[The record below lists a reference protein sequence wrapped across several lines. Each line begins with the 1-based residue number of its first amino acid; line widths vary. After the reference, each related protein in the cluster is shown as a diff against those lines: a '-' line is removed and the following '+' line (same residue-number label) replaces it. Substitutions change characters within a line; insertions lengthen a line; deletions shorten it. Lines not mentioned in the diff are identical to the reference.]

1 MKKLLFL
8 LPCLSLLV
16 LAGCNTQ
23 NCDWNQCSVE
33 DLIENNEEVEV
44 NEEDNE
50 QIDGLA
56 NPWTDCQAIEEA
68 EEIAGFNVEYPT
80 LDDLEKIEFRAME
93 GIIEIRYS
101 GTGLPE
107 GEYVVLRK
115 GAGLDDISGDYN
127 TYEITTDMVVNETI
141 NVEAKS
147 HTEDTGI
154 KLATWT
160 NEWYSFS
167 ASFPKTSGV
176 DESLLTVIVESL
188 K

>member
-16 LAGCNTQ
+16 LAWCGTQ
-23 NCDWNQCSVE
+23 NCDWDQCSLPE
-33 DLIENNEEVEV
+33 NLENNEEVEIIEEN
-44 NEEDNE
+44 NEEVA
-50 QIDGLA
+50 GLA
-56 NPWTDCQAIEEA
+56 NPWTDCQTIEEA
-68 EEIAGFNVEYPT
+68 KGIAGFDVEYPS
-80 LDDLEKIEFRAME
+80 LDDLENVELRAME
-93 GIIEIRYS
+93 GMIEIKYS
-101 GTGLPE
+101 WTWLPE
-107 GEYVVLRK
+107 WEYVVLRK
-115 GAGLDDISGDYN
+115 GKGLDDISGDYN
-127 TYEITTDMVVNETI
+127 NYEVTTDMVVNDTI

-147 HTEDTGI
+147 HAEDTWI

-167 ASFPKTSGV
+167 ASFPETSAV